1 MMITTRT
8 VDELY
13 EGFRIFVFVLP
24 QGDDQWL
31 ATSEVEREGAEGI
44 EVFQKFGGP
53 CQGRTAEEARLAVLA
68 DTRHKI
74 DNVLAKP
81 C

>member
-1 MMITTRT
+1 MMMSRT
-8 VDELY
+8 VDDLY

-24 QGDDQWL
+24 QGDDQWS
-31 ATSEVEREGAEGI
+31 ATSEVERDGAEGV
-44 EVFQKFGGP
+44 ETFQKFGGP
-53 CQGRTAEEARLAVLA
+53 CPGRTAEEARLAVLA

-74 DNVLAKP
+74 DNVLAEP